1 MPPLKI
7 KLGGILFELSFPLVA
22 VMTAVILY
30 DSSLSAAVCF
40 VSVLLHE
47 GGHLLALIRFGC
59 KPRRIRLTLF
69 DIAIEDRRGHL
80 RDFRREMIVVLAGP
94 AVNLAAGSAACLLH
108 GMLHDPVTELLIN
121 SNFTLAV
128 FNLLPVGTLDGGQAV
143 LMLLCQ
149 RLETDK
155 AIKAADILSAIIIVP
170 LGILGFLVLLRSRY
184 NFSLLLTAVYLM
196 GVLLL
201 KEPHRFRSK
210 KQEKKQ

>member
-1 MPPLKI
+1 M
-7 KLGGILFELSFPLVA
+7 
-22 VMTAVILY
+22 
-30 DSSLSAAVCF
+30 
-40 VSVLLHE
+40 
-47 GGHLLALIRFGC
+47 
-59 KPRRIRLTLF
+59 
-69 DIAIEDRRGHL
+69 
-80 RDFRREMIVVLAGP
+80 
-94 AVNLAAGSAACLLH
+94 
-108 GMLHDPVTELLIN
+108 TELLIN